1 MTLLYF
7 KTTAMIVVSSCVR
20 GSGKYFTSI
29 PNVGLAVL
37 RGTQYIPSP
46 STDSHTQQT
55 QFLLCGRFLS
65 VTGGGGGRVLAVG
78 SEFLHASRDC
88 SQTQEFLHR
97 RSRRDR
103 GDPTATHLPFFLET
117 PPKFSLRF
125 FLPIIVFILGGSFQG
140 SFRLLKSASH
150 VRI

>member
-1 MTLLYF
+1 MLNVREEAWQRNWRRRHSLTVTLLYF
-7 KTTAMIVVSSCVR
+7 KTTAMIVVSVSVR

-37 RGTQYIPSP
+37 RGKHYIPSP

-65 VTGGGGGRVLAVG
+65 VTGGGGKKTCSRSRQWVLTCVPRLLSDTG
-78 SEFLHASRDC
+78 VS
-88 SQTQEFLHR
+88 TR

-117 PPKFSLRF
+117 LLSSPWH
-125 FLPIIVFILGGSFQG
+125 SFYP
-140 SFRLLKSASH
+140 L
-150 VRI
+150 